1 MPFFGGPEAGDFADE
16 SVEVEDREVGGAGD
30 DDDYDE
36 KELVGICRLCS
47 VGTVEGEG
55 GKR

>member
-1 MPFFGGPEAGDFADE
+1 MPFFGGAEAGDYADE

-47 VGTVEGEG
+47 IGTVEGEG
-55 GKR
+55 GER